1 MRHLYA
7 STPVDRDEAKVMFFS
22 AFYNNNDMSLNGSV
36 YNRDKVLNESYKNN
50 KIITSFGREIE
61 VDERRAFNY
70 LIQSTTAD
78 LTLDRAVELDK
89 ALRGTKSHVAFI
101 VHDEIVLDLHDE
113 DKHLVPQLKEIFQNN
128 KLGNFMANVKAG
140 KNYGKLK
147 ELKL

>member
-1 MRHLYA
+1 
-7 STPVDRDEAKVMFFS
+7 
-22 AFYNNNDMSLNGSV
+22 
-36 YNRDKVLNESYKNN
+36 
-50 KIITSFGREIE
+50 
-61 VDERRAFNY
+61 
-70 LIQSTTAD
+70 
-78 LTLDRAVELDK
+78 LDK
-89 ALRGTKSHVAFI
+89 ALKGTKSHVAFI